1 MGNNTTQRN
10 ANKTRL
16 AHPRSKDQWHHM
28 LLQFYTKYI
37 NLDYGKSL
45 LFDVSR
51 LQIVSIGILIV
62 ELVLNVLVVQNAR
75 YTEIDWT
82 AYMQECEGFLNG
94 TTDYASLKGESISEV
109 AKFQGIRFRIA
120 ESL

>member
-1 MGNNTTQRN
+1 MVNNAQR
-10 ANKTRL
+10 NKTRL
-16 AHPRSKDQWHHM
+16 ASPRSKDQSNNL

-37 NLDYGKSL
+37 NVDYAKSL

-94 TTDYASLKGESISEV
+94 TTDYAALKGESILSV
-109 AKFQGIRFRIA
+109 RHFGHSFFLTVYK
-120 ESL
+120 